1 MAILLFPEDFDA
13 QRSGRKRKDRS
24 RIRHAGKPPGSEDF
38 VQIFFGVSQLPLH
51 SEGCAL
57 PAACLLAANV
67 SEAKCRFSQKN
78 CASSAAGV
86 FESKER
92 AAGVRS
98 VRCCRYRPVSVV
110 S

>member
-57 PAACLLAANV
+57 PAACLLPMFPKQNAVSLRKAVFLLRQVSLRVRNV
-67 SEAKCRFSQKN
+67 RRAYGLSVAVDTGRSQL
-78 CASSAAGV
+78 
-86 FESKER
+86 
-92 AAGVRS
+92 
-98 VRCCRYRPVSVV
+98 
-110 S
+110 